1 MGRAWYVVR
10 VRSEYLVEVVRVDMR
25 HPEGSAGARDVH
37 PQRGVGLV
45 DDRHA

>member
-1 MGRAWYVVR
+1 MGWAWYVVR
-10 VRSEYLVEVVRVDMR
+10 VRSGYLVEVVRVDMR
-25 HPEGSAGARDVH
+25 HPERSAGARDVH